1 MTVKKVIS
9 SIIIFSVFGVFG
21 QTKLIDDRFAFTP
34 GLDFDKNIDSPETY
48 LGYELGSEYT
58 LYANVVSY
66 LKYLSSNSDKII
78 MNSYGKTYEGRS
90 LEYLIISSK
99 KNISRL
105 ENIRKNNL
113 LLSDPRNIKSSV
125 ASKIIKENPGIYWLS
140 YNVHGNEASSTE
152 AVMQVAYRL
161 VASNDSETS
170 NILNNSVVI
179 LFPCLNPDGRD
190 RYVYWYKSAKSKIL
204 NTDQFDYEHDEP
216 WPGGRTNH
224 YWFDLNRDWVWTVH
238 PESRGRMEVYQKWLP
253 QIHVDYHEMGFNRNY
268 FTMPGTTPRNLLLP
282 DAYEALSD
290 TFGLAHI
297 ASFDKHKISYYTRE
311 GFDFFYPGYGSSYPS
326 LMGSIG
332 MLVEQGGHSRGGRAV
347 ETDDGYVLT
356 LRQRIF
362 DHYETSFATL
372 SAAVRNRKT
381 LNQYLF
387 DSFKQNTNKSKSKAY
402 ILPDNQDGYLY
413 DVLNL
418 MRFHGVEIEQ
428 ATSDFMVNKA
438 YDYETG
444 KSSRKVFKKGD
455 FIIYADQPRHLFVN
469 TLFQREMEIEDS
481 IMYDMSTWSIPL
493 AYNLDA
499 FWSENKI
506 IANTTTIKKD
516 LYNEKGFN
524 DVENAYAYVI
534 DWKQRHAP
542 KALSK
547 LWQKGYNVRSARK
560 EFNNG
565 KRNYSKGSLVVLVG
579 RNLDKTNAFKEDM
592 KNIAQESGVII
603 DVFKTGRM
611 KKGVDLGS
619 SNMVPLKKSKVAL
632 MVDRPFNSYTA
643 GQLWFLMDME
653 TQYGI
658 SKLRTER
665 LRNIDLD
672 IYDVIIFP
680 GTRSSIDTTVM
691 DKLKK
696 WVNDG
701 GVLVATEQSAELFS
715 SKNNFNNVDFV
726 KDEKNELKEVPPI
739 AYTKYE
745 DRADSLGLKR
755 IPGTAFYGIID
766 NSNPLAFGLTE
777 RLYSLKQSTNAIE
790 PSFSLQTVGYYH
802 KDYRKLKVA
811 GYASIENRKKLSG
824 KTFAGVKDMGR
835 GKVVYLVDN
844 TQYRMFWVGPSRM
857 VQNAAMLLPSM

>member
-1 MTVKKVIS
+1 M
-9 SIIIFSVFGVFG
+9 
-21 QTKLIDDRFAFTP
+21 
-34 GLDFDKNIDSPETY
+34 
-48 LGYELGSEYT
+48 
-58 LYANVVSY
+58 
-66 LKYLSSNSDKII
+66 
-78 MNSYGKTYEGRS
+78 
-90 LEYLIISSK
+90 
-99 KNISRL
+99 
-105 ENIRKNNL
+105 
-113 LLSDPRNIKSSV
+113 
-125 ASKIIKENPGIYWLS
+125 S

-204 NTDQFDYEHDEP
+204 NIDQFDYEHDEP

-372 SAAVRNRKT
+372 SAAVRNRRE

-418 MRFHGVEIEQ
+418 MRFHGVEIKQ

-455 FIIYADQPRHLFVN
+455 FIIYANQPRHLFVN

-516 LYNEKGFN
+516 LFNEKGLM
-524 DVENAYAYVI
+524 I
-534 DWKQRHAP
+534 WKMH
-542 KALSK
+542 
-547 LWQKGYNVRSARK
+547 
-560 EFNNG
+560 
-565 KRNYSKGSLVVLVG
+565 
-579 RNLDKTNAFKEDM
+579 M
-592 KNIAQESGVII
+592 H
-603 DVFKTGRM
+603 M
-611 KKGVDLGS
+611 
-619 SNMVPLKKSKVAL
+619 
-632 MVDRPFNSYTA
+632 
-643 GQLWFLMDME
+643 
-653 TQYGI
+653 
-658 SKLRTER
+658 
-665 LRNIDLD
+665 
-672 IYDVIIFP
+672 
-680 GTRSSIDTTVM
+680 
-691 DKLKK
+691 
-696 WVNDG
+696 
-701 GVLVATEQSAELFS
+701 
-715 SKNNFNNVDFV
+715 
-726 KDEKNELKEVPPI
+726 
-739 AYTKYE
+739 
-745 DRADSLGLKR
+745 
-755 IPGTAFYGIID
+755 
-766 NSNPLAFGLTE
+766 
-777 RLYSLKQSTNAIE
+777 
-790 PSFSLQTVGYYH
+790 
-802 KDYRKLKVA
+802 
-811 GYASIENRKKLSG
+811 
-824 KTFAGVKDMGR
+824 
-835 GKVVYLVDN
+835 
-844 TQYRMFWVGPSRM
+844 
-857 VQNAAMLLPSM
+857 

>member
-1 MTVKKVIS
+1 MIVKKFIT
-9 SIIIFSVFGVFG
+9 SIIIFYVFSVFG
-21 QTKLIDDRFAFTP
+21 QTKLIDNRFAFTP
-34 GLDFDKNIDSPETY
+34 GLDFNENIDSPETY

-105 ENIRKNNL
+105 ESIRKNNL

-161 VASNDSETS
+161 VASNDSETL

-204 NTDQFDYEHDEP
+204 NIDQFDYEHDEP

-297 ASFDKHKISYYTRE
+297 ASFDRHKISYYTRE

-372 SAAVRNRKT
+372 SAAVRNRRE

-402 ILPDNQDGYLY
+402 ILPNNQDGYLY
-413 DVLNL
+413 DV
-418 MRFHGVEIEQ
+418 
-428 ATSDFMVNKA
+428 
-438 YDYETG
+438 
-444 KSSRKVFKKGD
+444 
-455 FIIYADQPRHLFVN
+455 
-469 TLFQREMEIEDS
+469 
-481 IMYDMSTWSIPL
+481 
-493 AYNLDA
+493 
-499 FWSENKI
+499 
-506 IANTTTIKKD
+506 
-516 LYNEKGFN
+516 
-524 DVENAYAYVI
+524 
-534 DWKQRHAP
+534 
-542 KALSK
+542 
-547 LWQKGYNVRSARK
+547 
-560 EFNNG
+560 
-565 KRNYSKGSLVVLVG
+565 
-579 RNLDKTNAFKEDM
+579 
-592 KNIAQESGVII
+592 
-603 DVFKTGRM
+603 
-611 KKGVDLGS
+611 
-619 SNMVPLKKSKVAL
+619 
-632 MVDRPFNSYTA
+632 
-643 GQLWFLMDME
+643 
-653 TQYGI
+653 
-658 SKLRTER
+658 
-665 LRNIDLD
+665 
-672 IYDVIIFP
+672 
-680 GTRSSIDTTVM
+680 
-691 DKLKK
+691 
-696 WVNDG
+696 
-701 GVLVATEQSAELFS
+701 
-715 SKNNFNNVDFV
+715 
-726 KDEKNELKEVPPI
+726 
-739 AYTKYE
+739 
-745 DRADSLGLKR
+745 
-755 IPGTAFYGIID
+755 
-766 NSNPLAFGLTE
+766 
-777 RLYSLKQSTNAIE
+777 
-790 PSFSLQTVGYYH
+790 
-802 KDYRKLKVA
+802 
-811 GYASIENRKKLSG
+811 
-824 KTFAGVKDMGR
+824 
-835 GKVVYLVDN
+835 
-844 TQYRMFWVGPSRM
+844 
-857 VQNAAMLLPSM
+857 